1 MPRYPACSTPEPDQ
15 RIAHLCAYTEATLR
29 ERLAEL
35 GYPAD
40 EVIAAVRRG
49 RRIIEVCAEYRMT
62 GRISR

>member
-1 MPRYPACSTPEPDQ
+1 MRRYPSCSTLKHDQ
-15 RIAHLCAYTEATLR
+15 RIAYLCAYTEATLR

-49 RRIIEVCAEYRMT
+49 RRITEVCAEYRLS